1 MRLTI
6 GQLRR
11 IIRESISH
19 VFVEGELNRVRQA
32 HSQPNELADL
42 LGWDWYT
49 LEASEKL
56 AMGDLLRGVMLGFD
70 DKDLEQMLLQLPA
83 EKNFVAAKPGKT
95 GIIGKVKLDTRQ
107 LVKKIKDNYTN

>member
-49 LEASEKL
+49 LEANEKL
-56 AMGDLLRGVMLGFD
+56 IMGDVLRGVMLDFNDAQID
-70 DKDLEQMLLQLPA
+70 DLLQQLPA
-83 EKNFVAAKPGKT
+83 EKNFVITAPGRRPSSDNL
-95 GIIGKVKLDTRQ
+95 KLDTKSMI
-107 LVKKIKDNYTN
+107 KKIKDIKF